1 MDILHR
7 IPDAGTLH
15 LGIGARRIVFE
26 MTGAAASKSP
36 EVTRRFAAELRAA
49 GSQLALDNFE
59 MERNAVALV
68 HDLMPAYVKL
78 APVFTR
84 EIGSL
89 ADSRFILETML
100 RVFRPLEIPVIAQG
114 VEDPALVAVLAEVGV
129 AGYQGYVLGKP
140 EPLVE

>member
-78 APVFTR
+78 AYPGGDVPADRLVVTESGISTR
-84 EIGSL
+84 DEVT
-89 ADSRFILETML
+89 RL
-100 RVFRPLEIPVIAQG
+100 RGREVNCFLVGEAFMRSP
-114 VEDPALVAVLAEVGV
+114 DPGQKLAELFG
-129 AGYQGYVLGKP
+129 
-140 EPLVE
+140 